1 MHGDLHLREY
11 QANSVGTA
19 DQKQLIVM
27 LYEGVLR
34 FLAAAEANMASF
46 RTYDKA
52 NYNILRAQDILTELM
67 VSLNFEQGGKI
78 AQNLFNL
85 YAFCKSKL
93 LEANVQK
100 KPELLQPVKKIIT
113 DLLEAWKQIDHPGT
127 SPKSAAGRPADY
139 KGGFKAEG

>member
-1 MHGDLHLREY
+1 MQHDLHLKEY

-19 DQKQLIVM
+19 DQKQLIIM

-34 FLAAAEANMASF
+34 FVTAAEANMASF
-46 RTYDKA
+46 KTFDKA
-52 NYNILRAQDILTELM
+52 NANILRAQDIFTELM
-67 VSLNFEQGGKI
+67 VSLNLEQGGEI

-85 YAFCKSKL
+85 YAYAKTQL

-100 KPELLQPVKKIIT
+100 KPELLKPVKKIAS
-113 DLLEAWKQIDHPGT
+113 DLLEAWKQIEQPSAKPG
-127 SPKSAAGRPADY
+127 AAAKPADY

>member
-1 MHGDLHLREY
+1 MQGDLHLKEY

-34 FLAAAEANMASF
+34 FLSAAESNMASF
-46 RTYDKA
+46 KTYDKA
-52 NYNILRAQDILTELM
+52 NSNILRAQDIFTELM
-67 VSLNFEQGGKI
+67 VSLNLEQGGEI

-85 YAFCKSKL
+85 YAYCKTQL

-100 KPELLQPVKKIIT
+100 KAELLKPVKKIT
-113 DLLEAWKQIDHPGT
+113 TELLEAWKQIEQAPARPT
-127 SPKSAAGRPADY
+127 PAAGRPADY

>member
-1 MHGDLHLREY
+1 MQGDLHLKEY

-34 FLAAAEANMASF
+34 FLSAAEANMASF

-52 NYNILRAQDILTELM
+52 NNNILRAQDIFTELM
-67 VSLNFEQGGKI
+67 VSLNLEQGGEI

-85 YAFCKSKL
+85 YAYCKAQL

-100 KPELLQPVKKIIT
+100 KAELLKPVKKIT
-113 DLLEAWKQIDHPGT
+113 AELLEAWKQIEQTPT
-127 SPKSAAGRPADY
+127 TARPATGRPADY